1 MRSADNRAAMG
12 SSMAGVIIARDDQ
25 RDKEERGGSGA
36 MAVLMAPA
44 AVGPLGEENPNQRD
58 NRDETVHEQN
68 PLSVSH

>member
-1 MRSADNRAAMG
+1 MRSAAIRAVMG
-12 SSMAGVIIARDDQ
+12 SSMVGVIISRDDQ
-25 RDKEERGGSGA
+25 RDKEERGESGV
-36 MAVLMAPA
+36 MVMLLTPA